1 MHDNVCVDNICTLQ
15 MFKVFYRLIIIRQMM
30 RNLQHVYNN
39 KVAEEKKKARGKRKS
54 MSCIH
59 LKWREKK
66 KKRILITQKSVE
78 TREIQSNL
86 LKEEL

>member
-1 MHDNVCVDNICTLQ
+1 
-15 MFKVFYRLIIIRQMM
+15 M

-66 KKRILITQKSVE
+66 KK
-78 TREIQSNL
+78 
-86 LKEEL
+86 KEY